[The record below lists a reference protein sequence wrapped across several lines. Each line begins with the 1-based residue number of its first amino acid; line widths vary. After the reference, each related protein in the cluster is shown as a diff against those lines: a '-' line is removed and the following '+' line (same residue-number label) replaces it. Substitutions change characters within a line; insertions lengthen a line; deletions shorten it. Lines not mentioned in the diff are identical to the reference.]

1 MSDAPAHELFVLTPP
16 VTDDNRLPEP
26 LCVIQVALEGRI
38 SRQSVLNSLSRG
50 SRPAGDLIPWLVSQQ
65 FQDDEFATLSGARVV
80 RIATHPDYIG
90 KGYGAKAIEL
100 LVNYYGGKFTNL
112 SEEADAPMEETMVRV
127 TDAELANANLRDEYI
142 KVRDISK
149 MPPLFAKLEERRPA
163 MLDYVGV
170 SYGLTQPLHKF
181 WKRAAF
187 APVYLRLTAND
198 LTGEHTCVMLR
209 PLTDDKSWL
218 GEFAN
223 DFHRRF
229 LSLLSYQFRKFS
241 STMALS
247 IDESATSGSQLSSS
261 STPTPLSKTDLDSLF
276 TPFDLKRLESYANN
290 VLDFHVILD
299 LVPTLATLYFNGRL
313 ERDVKLTGIQKAILL
328 ALGLQRKEVEV
339 IAEELPLPT
348 SQLLAMF
355 LKVMKKIASHFGS
368 LVSGAIEAEMPKAD
382 SIGVSVAN
390 ASGVHDDE
398 KVDTQYAPLE
408 TSLED
413 ELEEGG
419 EEALMDLERRQKQ
432 RELIDSLPLD
442 Q

>member
-16 VTDDNRLPEP
+16 VTEGNRLPEP
-26 LCVIQVALEGRI
+26 LVVIQVALEGRI

-80 RIATHPDYIG
+80 RIATHPDFM
-90 KGYGAKAIEL
+90 KMGYGQKAIEL
-100 LVNYYGGKFTNL
+100 LVDYYEGKFTNL
-112 SEEADAPMEETMVRV
+112 SEDADIPMEEAMVRV
-127 TDAELANANLRDEYI
+127 TDAELANSDLLNEDIR
-142 KVRDISK
+142 VRDISK

-163 MLDYVGV
+163 ALDYVGV

-181 WKRAAF
+181 WKRASF

-218 GEFAN
+218 GEFSN

-229 LSLLSYQFRKFS
+229 LSLLSYQFREFPAV
-241 STMALS
+241 TALS
-247 IDESATSGSQLSSS
+247 IDESSTSGSQLSSS
-261 STPTPLSKTDLDSLF
+261 NSPAPLSKADLDALF

-313 ERDVKLTGIQKAILL
+313 EKDIKLTGVQKAIIL
-328 ALGLQRKEVEV
+328 ALGLQRKDIDT
-339 IAEELPLPT
+339 IATELSLPT

-355 LKVMKKIASHFGS
+355 IKIMKKVASHFGS
-368 LVSGAIEAEMPKAD
+368 LVSGAIEAELPSAD
-382 SIGVSVAN
+382 AIGVSVEN

-398 KVDTQYAPLE
+398 KIDTRFAPLE
-408 TSLED
+408 TPLQE

-419 EEALMDLERRQKQ
+419 EEALEDLERRQKQ